1 MLSLPFPS
9 LPPCALPAPQPYA
22 HVDGVIVRAS
32 RTQSSMWLFAQRN
45 DPPHEVQ
52 VVFIPGEGVV
62 KLDRST
68 GATEDGELRHEQK
81 L

>member
-1 MLSLPFPS
+1 M
-9 LPPCALPAPQPYA
+9 
-22 HVDGVIVRAS
+22 R
-32 RTQSSMWLFAQRN
+32 LFARGN
-45 DPPHEVQ
+45 GPLREVQ
-52 VVFIPGEGVV
+52 VVFIPGEEVV

>member
-1 MLSLPFPS
+1 MLSLPFPH
-9 LPPCALPAPQPYA
+9 A

-32 RTQSSMWLFAQRN
+32 RTQSSMRLFARRN

-52 VVFIPGEGVV
+52 VVFILGEEVV

>member
-1 MLSLPFPS
+1 M
-9 LPPCALPAPQPYA
+9 
-22 HVDGVIVRAS
+22 R
-32 RTQSSMWLFAQRN
+32 LFAQRN

-52 VVFIPGEGVV
+52 VVFIPGEEVV

-68 GATEDGELRHEQK
+68 GATEDGELCHEQK